1 MFDSTKCS
9 IRLTNAFSRQSYS
22 CTLARNWPLNIA
34 RYQFN
39 SRQLAYV
46 DGRFMLIAAYKSGH
60 IIWLHPP
67 DAVV

>member
-1 MFDSTKCS
+1 MFYKINECFQSTFILMY
-9 IRLTNAFSRQSYS
+9 IRPE
-22 CTLARNWPLNIA
+22 LAIKHS

-60 IIWLHPP
+60 IIRLHPP

>member
-9 IRLTNAFSRQSYS
+9 IRLTNAFSLQSYS

-34 RYQFN
+34 RYHFN

-46 DGRFMLIAAYKSGH
+46 DGRFMLIADKSGH
-60 IIWLHPP
+60 IIRLHPP